1 MSELDDEILKKA
13 AAALPLVPYDESLT
27 ASIMQQIELE
37 SQSASAQI
45 VSPESAIPST
55 KPLTG
60 EAFDWHSAAIMLLS
74 FLAFVAFL
82 PLDTGESAWSIASWA
97 VALVVLLVFK
107 PLLAPPA
114 KANGVK
120 SYA

>member
-1 MSELDDEILKKA
+1 MNELDDEILKKA

-27 ASIMQQIELE
+27 ASIMQQVELE
-37 SQSASAQI
+37 SQSAPITA
-45 VSPESAIPST
+45 PESVIQNT
-55 KPLTG
+55 KPLAG
-60 EAFDWHSAAIMLLS
+60 PAFDWHSAALMLLS
-74 FLAFVAFL
+74 FIAFVAFL
-82 PLDTGESAWSIASWA
+82 PLDTDESAWSIASWA
-97 VALVVLLVFK
+97 VALVVLLLFK